1 LCDEKAFD
9 RSGIVNVSKE
19 RLPLF
24 PIKRSL
30 ENISP
35 ADILNIF
42 NRINPSRISPE
53 ASNFALAILEINKHR
68 LLSLREALL

>member
-1 LCDEKAFD
+1 MHNSL
-9 RSGIVNVSKE
+9 NVSKE

-42 NRINPSRISPE
+42 NRIARSRISPE
-53 ASNFALAILEINKHR
+53 ASNFARAILEINKDG
-68 LLSLREALL
+68 LLTLREALL